1 MGIGKC
7 LIAFTASVMVFALGS
22 LSRAQL
28 SSTSVRGT
36 IADPKGAVVSQAEV
50 TIENLNTGFSR
61 TMFTNDQGVYQFLEI
76 PPNTYCLTIKA
87 TGFTT
92 VRIESIRLMVNTPA
106 TIDEVLKVQ
115 GGTTVIEV
123 IDTSTLVNSQDASQ
137 GHAFDVTQIENL
149 PSEGRNPIT
158 ILSLQPGVVFTGNS
172 DSIDPNV
179 DSRSGSVSGARSD
192 QTNVTIDGIDNND
205 QVHGYA
211 FQGALRSTLDSL
223 QEFRVITSNANAEAG
238 RSSGAQVTLVTKSGT
253 NNFHGSLYEYNR
265 SSLGEANDWFLKQ
278 TELKASQP
286 NIAGHLVRN
295 TFGAAIGGP
304 IKKDRLFFFAT
315 YEGQRTRENT
325 IVQRYVPSG
334 NFRQGL
340 LSYCAAGT
348 TGCPLGGV
356 FTLSRSDLAALDPNC
371 SVPVAG
377 FPGGTCPLGPGANPA
392 LLPIFQSDPL
402 PNSNLSGDGLNF
414 GTYTF
419 SAPAPAKL
427 DTYIVKLDYSLSG
440 NHQLFIRG
448 NLQNDHAAGLQGAG
462 PQFPGDPPNLVNV
475 DNNKGIAVGYSVVLR
490 KNLINDF
497 RYGFVR
503 QGLGSIGLYDAP
515 HIYIGVDAPHTNYFS
530 TTSTI
535 IPVHNWVD
543 NLSWLEGNHTFQFGT
558 NIRRIDDARQSN
570 NQSFFFTQPNWAWL
584 NSVAIA
590 GTGSSLDPA
599 APQFSKLGFP
609 AVAPGFNTS
618 YDSAVMSL
626 VGILPQVVAVY
637 NQTKNLSLLPP
648 GSYVSRRFR
657 ATEAEWYA
665 QDSWRAT
672 RNLTLTFGAR
682 YTLLQPPY
690 ETTGTQ
696 VAPTF
701 SLDDF
706 FKKRGQA
713 MLNGQS
719 YAPLITFNLA
729 GQANGK
735 QPYWAWDYG
744 NIAPRFAFAWS
755 PNATGGFWKK
765 LWGGTGKS
773 SVRGGYGM
781 YYDHFGEGVVNSFDR
796 AGSFGLTTYVGNPAG
811 ILSVD
816 NAPRFSSFS
825 RVPAF
830 AAGGC
835 ATPPCPLYGPP
846 PQSFPVT
853 SPIGGFG
860 LTWGMDDKL
869 KTPYSH
875 VVDFSV
881 TRQLPH
887 NFVIEATYIGRFAHR
902 LLQEEDLAQPLDIR
916 DPRSGTDYFA
926 AATMFT
932 KAAEAGVPI
941 QNIAPIPYW
950 EHLFPMAA
958 GPGKT
963 QTNCSAPG
971 PAPSNP
977 TATQNMYA
985 MYRCW
990 VHNETGAL
998 FQADVL
1004 CVPACATINGTTAPY
1019 QFYDSQYGSLYAW
1032 RTIGNSSYNGG
1043 QFSLR
1048 HRMGGLETDVNY
1060 TFSKSMDI
1068 GSNAERINEFEGSGF
1083 ASQIINAWS
1092 PNQLRSVSDF
1102 DSRHQINANWVYD
1115 LPFGKGRYFG
1125 SEAHGITNGF
1135 LGGWS
1140 LSGLFRWTS
1149 GFPVTIEPGTN
1160 WSTNFELTSAA
1171 VQTRPTGPTGAFIVD
1186 GNPNLFQNPTAAIQD
1201 FRFTYPGESGQ
1212 RNTLRGPGYF
1222 GIDLGLGKTWK
1233 IAESQAVKFSW
1244 ETFNV
1249 TNSTRFDVGSLQAG
1263 GNFNNGGGNLSF
1275 TNTVSFG
1282 KFTST
1287 LTKPRVMQ
1295 FALRYSF

>member
-87 TGFTT
+87 AGFTT
-92 VRIESIRLMVNTPA
+92 VRIESIRLVVNTPA

-278 TELKASQP
+278 AELTASQP

-304 IKKDRLFFFAT
+304 IKRDRLFFFAT

-325 IVQRYVPSG
+325 IVQRYVPSAD
-334 NFRQGL
+334 FRRGL
-340 LSYCAAGT
+340 LSYQCTPGT
-348 TGCPLGGV
+348 SGCPSSGV

-371 SVPVAG
+371 SKPVAG
-377 FPGGTCPLGPGANPA
+377 FPGGACPLGPGANPA
-392 LLPIFQSDPL
+392 LLPIFQSVPL
-402 PNSNLSGDGLNF
+402 PNSNLFGDGLNF
-414 GTYTF
+414 GAYIF

-427 DTYIVKLDYSLSG
+427 DAYIVKLDYSLTNNG
-440 NHQLFIRG
+440 NHRLFIRG
-448 NLQNDHAAGLQGAG
+448 NLQNDHAAGLLYAG

-475 DNNKGIAVGYSVVLR
+475 DNNKGIAVGYSAVLR
-490 KNLINDF
+490 NDLINDF

-503 QGLGSIGLYDAP
+503 QGLGSIGHDGTQ
-515 HIYIGVDAPHTNYFS
+515 HVYFGPDIPQTFWS
-530 TTSTI
+530 TTNTI

-543 NLSWLEGNHTFQFGT
+543 NLSWIKGKHTLQFGT

-570 NQSFFFTQPNWAWL
+570 GQSFSFAATNWAFL
-584 NSVAIA
+584 NFAAIA
-590 GTGSSLDPA
+590 GTGSSLDPS
-599 APQFSKLGFP
+599 APQFSNLGFP
-609 AVAPGFNTS
+609 ALAPGFATS
-618 YDSAVMSL
+618 YDGAVSSL
-626 VGILPQVVAVY
+626 TGILSQVVVVY
-637 NQTKNLSLLPP
+637 NQTKTLSVLPQ
-648 GSYVSRRFR
+648 GSYVPRHFR
-657 ATEAEWYA
+657 GTEAEWYA

-672 RNLTLTFGAR
+672 SNLTLTFGMR
-682 YTLLQPPY
+682 YVLLQPPY

-706 FKKRGQA
+706 FNKRAQA
-713 MLNGQS
+713 MLNGRS
-719 YAPLITFNLA
+719 YAPLISFALA

-755 PNATGGFWKK
+755 PKATSGFWKK
-765 LWGGTGKS
+765 LWGGAGQS

-781 YYDHFGEGVVNSFDR
+781 YYDHFGEGIVNSFDR
-796 AGSFGLTTYVGNPAG
+796 AGSFGLTTYVGNAAG

-816 NAPRFSSFS
+816 NAPRFSSLS
-825 RVPAF
+825 TIPAF

-835 ATPPCPLYGPP
+835 ATPPCPLYRPP

-853 SPIGGFG
+853 PAVGGFA
-860 LTWGMDDKL
+860 LTWGLDDKL

-875 VVDFSV
+875 VLDLSV
-881 TRQLPH
+881 SRQLPH
-887 NFVIEATYIGRFAHR
+887 NFVFEAAYIGRFAHR

-916 DPRSGTDYFA
+916 DPKSGTDYFT

-932 KAAEAGVPI
+932 KSAEAQVPI
-941 QNIAPIPYW
+941 QDMAPIPYW
-950 EHLFPMAA
+950 QHVFPTAA
-958 GPGKT
+958 GPGKLSH
-963 QTNCSAPG
+963 CAPG
-971 PAPSNP
+971 VVPGNP
-977 TATQNMYA
+977 TATQNMYD
-985 MYRCW
+985 MYSCW

-998 FQADVL
+998 FQADAL
-1004 CVPACATINGTTAPY
+1004 CVPACATINGISAPY

-1032 RTIGNSSYNGG
+1032 RSIGNSSYNGG

-1048 HRMGGLETDVNY
+1048 HRTGGLETDVNY

-1068 GSNAERINEFEGSGF
+1068 GSNAERINEFEGGGF
-1083 ASQIINAWS
+1083 ASQIINAWL

-1102 DSRHQINANWVYD
+1102 DALHQINANWVYD
-1115 LPFGKGRYFG
+1115 LPFGKGRHFG
-1125 SEAHGITNGF
+1125 AESHGITNGF

-1149 GFPVTIEPGTN
+1149 GFPVTVEPGTN

-1171 VQTRPTGPTGAFIVD
+1171 VQIRHTGPTGAFMVNGD
-1186 GNPNLFQNPTAAIQD
+1186 PNLFQNPAAAIQD
-1201 FRFTYPGESGQ
+1201 FRFAYPGESGQ

-1222 GIDLGLGKTWK
+1222 GIDTGLSKSWNIT
-1233 IAESQAVKFSW
+1233 ESQAVKLSW
-1244 ETFNV
+1244 EAFNV
-1249 TNSTRFDVGSLQAG
+1249 TNTTRFDVGSLQAG
-1263 GNFNNGGGNLSF
+1263 GNNGGGNLSF
-1275 TNTVSFG
+1275 TNNVTFG
-1282 KFTST
+1282 NFTST